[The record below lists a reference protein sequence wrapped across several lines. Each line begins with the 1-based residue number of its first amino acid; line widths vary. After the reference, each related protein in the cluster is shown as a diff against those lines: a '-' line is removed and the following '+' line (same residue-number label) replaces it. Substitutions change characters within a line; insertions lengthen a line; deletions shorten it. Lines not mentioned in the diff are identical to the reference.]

1 MNGIAELYRLR
12 LAETIA
18 AGDTTPM
25 MVFPI
30 GEWHS
35 ALYPDLALTEDL
47 ANEMIA
53 NFEAGILGTEPVV
66 DSSGKH
72 DTSVP
77 AAGWV
82 KRVYLASYE
91 EGDVT
96 GLALWADVKWTGIG
110 ATMLSDDQ
118 YKYGSVEIGPVLLN
132 DTGEK
137 VENVLRSLTLT
148 NTPVLRLMPGV
159 KNAAEKQ
166 RSVVTLS
173 LSEVTLAAI
182 PEFIKVKMRAKWLK
196 ANPGKTEDDVPE
208 NMKASEGPTG
218 LAETDPVA
226 AAVAKLEEALTAANE
241 ALGGKLGIPVIRTYL
256 REAIRK
262 ASAHAL
268 TEDPGDHAEPI
279 DGSSDAASQPA
290 KADEGQDVVL
300 ADGDAATKG
309 SDPMKTVATK
319 LNLAEDA
326 PEALVLAEVVRL
338 AEHDA
343 AETKRADEA
352 EVKLAETEKTGAI
365 AAFTIKL
372 DEAITTKNTVAP
384 GQRDYFLGLADRN
397 MVEAE
402 LALSS
407 HTVKVIDTAEH
418 GTGSEGEG
426 KAAKRADV
434 ELSELTRARMVKDGI
449 GYPKAMGLVLSE
461 NPNEIQERYQN
472 FLDGKE
478 G

>member
-30 GEWHS
+30 GDWHS
-35 ALYPDLALTEDL
+35 SRYPDLPLTEDL

-53 NFEAGILGTEPVV
+53 NFESGILGTEPVV

-72 DTSVP
+72 DTSAP

-91 EGDVT
+91 EGNVT
-96 GLALWADVKWTGIG
+96 GLALWADVKWTALG

-118 YKYGSVEIGPVLLN
+118 YKYGSVEIGPVTLN
-132 DTGEK
+132 DSGDE
-137 VENVLRSLTLT
+137 VDNVLRSLTLT
-148 NTPVLRLMPGV
+148 NTPVLRIMPGV

-166 RSVVTLS
+166 RVAMTLS
-173 LSEVTLAAI
+173 LSEVTLAAAPI
-182 PEFIKVKMRAKWLK
+182 
-196 ANPGKTEDDVPE
+196 
-208 NMKASEGPTG
+208 
-218 LAETDPVA
+218 DPVA
-226 AAVAKLEEALTAANE
+226 AILDDMDALAAKLDAALK
-241 ALGGKLGIPVIRTYL
+241 GKLGMPAIRTML
-256 REAIRK
+256 KEVRSK
-262 ASAHAL
+262 ASAHKLAEDH
-268 TEDPGDHAEPI
+268 EDPGDHAEPI

-326 PEALVLAEVVRL
+326 PEALVLAEVVKL
-338 AEHDA
+338 ADHDA

-352 EVKLAETEKTGAI
+352 EVQLAETEKTGAI

-372 DEAITTKNTVAP
+372 DEAIKTKNTVAP

-402 LALSS
+402 LALAS
-407 HTVKVIDTAEH
+407 HTAKVIDAIEH
-418 GTGSEGEG
+418 GSGTEGDD
-426 KAAKRADV
+426 KPTKRADV
-434 ELSELTRARMVKDGI
+434 ELSELSRARMVKDGI
-449 GYPKAMGLVLSE
+449 DYPKAMALTLSE
-461 NPNEIQERYQN
+461 NHNEIQERYQN

>member
-1 MNGIAELYRLR
+1 MNGIAELFRLR

-35 ALYPDLALTEDL
+35 TLYPDLALTEDL

-118 YKYGSVEIGPVLLN
+118 YKYGSVEIGPVTVN
-132 DTGEK
+132 GSGEK

-159 KNAAEKQ
+159 RDAQAKQ

-182 PEFIKVKMRAKWLK
+182 PEFIKAKMRAKWLK

-208 NMKASEGPTG
+208 NMKASEGLTG

-226 AAVAKLEEALTAANE
+226 TAVAALEDALTAAND

-279 DGSSDAASQPA
+279 DGSSDDVSQLA
-290 KADEGQDVVL
+290 KVDEGQDVVL

-326 PEALVLAEVVRL
+326 PEALVLAEVVKL

-343 AETKRADEA
+343 AETKRADTAETTLA
-352 EVKLAETEKTGAI
+352 EVEKAKRDAEIEATLTELVDGGHVLPGQKEAWTKLAEDSPESFAVFAVNAKKVKAI
-365 AAFTIKL
+365 ELGEIGTSAGSESSTDDPTVELDNRAKKL
-372 DEAITTKNTVAP
+372 
-384 GQRDYFLGLADRN
+384 
-397 MVEAE
+397 AE
-402 LALSS
+402 ERSIPYGDAMSLAL
-407 HTVKVIDTAEH
+407 AEDPALA
-418 GTGSEGEG
+418 GRYN
-426 KAAKRADV
+426 AR
-434 ELSELTRARMVKDGI
+434 EL
-449 GYPKAMGLVLSE
+449 
-461 NPNEIQERYQN
+461 
-472 FLDGKE
+472 
-478 G
+478 

>member
-18 AGDTTPM
+18 AGDTTPIM
-25 MVFPI
+25 AFPI
-30 GEWHS
+30 GNWHS
-35 ALYPDLALTEDL
+35 AKYPDLPLTEDL
-47 ANEMIA
+47 AHEIIA
-53 NFEAGILGTEPVV
+53 NFEAGVLGREPVV

-72 DTSVP
+72 DTSAP

-96 GLALWADVKWTGIG
+96 GLALWADVQWTTLG
-110 ATMLSDDQ
+110 AQLLNDGLYQ
-118 YKYGSVEIGPVLLN
+118 YDSVEIRPVVMN
-132 DTGEK
+132 ESGDEIP
-137 VENVLRSLTLT
+137 NVLCSFTLT
-148 NTPVLRLMPGV
+148 NTPVLSIMPGV

-166 RSVVTLS
+166 RIAVTLS
-173 LSEVTLAAI
+173 LSEV
-182 PEFIKVKMRAKWLK
+182 K
-196 ANPGKTEDDVPE
+196 
-208 NMKASEGPTG
+208 
-218 LAETDPVA
+218 
-226 AAVAKLEEALTAANE
+226 LTAAPVDPVQSILDDMD
-241 ALGGKLGIPVIRTYL
+241 ALAAKADASMKGKKGMPDMRAMMRQARAKV
-256 REAIRK
+256 
-262 ASAHAL
+262 SAHSL

-326 PEALVLAEVVRL
+326 PEALVLAEVVKL

-372 DEAITTKNTVAP
+372 DEKIKTENTIAP

-402 LALSS
+402 LALAS
-407 HTVKVIDTAEH
+407 HTVKVIDVAERGS
-418 GTGSEGEG
+418 GTEGDD
-426 KAAKRADV
+426 KPTKRADV

-449 GYPKAMGLVLSE
+449 GYPKAMGLTLAE
-461 NPNEIQERYQN
+461 NPNEIRERYQN